1 MSKNITTKSKNA
13 IKIRKMPLKR
23 QKNAGNARKM
33 LAGTIARCLVIIADL
48 PDSSELSSR
57 LILDVSSVRSFFIE
71 VVFLRWV
78 GVFEYKNHP
87 KPKKA
92 EIIGVVLN

>member
-1 MSKNITTKSKNA
+1 MLLMLAFFFKNPLSLNNA
-13 IKIRKMPLKR
+13 FF
-23 QKNAGNARKM
+23 N
-33 LAGTIARCLVIIADL
+33 AGTIARCLVIIADL

-87 KPKKA
+87 KPKKS
-92 EIIGVVLN
+92 